1 MTEDSMVQEVFEQ
14 LKKAEKQTHDNWIKV
29 LADTMTTQ
37 FDWLWGSAN
46 INSNTLIN
54 KGKTLLAGFYWYA

>member
-37 FDWLWGSAN
+37 FDWLRGSAS
-46 INSNTLIN
+46 INLNAFIS
-54 KGKTLLAGFYWYA
+54 KGKNL